1 MNSNEVILH
10 GEATVF
16 PSSIP
21 SAAKKKRVKRGAFV
35 IVANSET
42 TGNHHVVDTPEGVN
56 FYETDSGTLFM
67 ESKVDTQIRCVH
79 ENRHDAITIPPGTY
93 EFGTQ
98 QEYDPFAARMQQV
111 RD

>member
-1 MNSNEVILH
+1 MKSNEIILH

-16 PSSIP
+16 PSIIP
-21 SAAKKKRVKRGAFV
+21 TAAKKKRIKRDSFV
-35 IVANSET
+35 VVANSET
-42 TGNHHVVDTPEGVN
+42 TGNHHVVDALEGVD
-56 FYETDSGTLFM
+56 FYETEAGTLFM
-67 ESKVDTQIRCVH
+67 ENSVETKIRCVH

-98 QEYDPFAARMQQV
+98 QEYDPFAARMQKV